1 MLLVRSYPE
10 AGRMGSTRQDGQF
23 RSDGTTVRA
32 HLYLPAS
39 GRGPHPVVVMA
50 GGWCYVKELVQPEY
64 ARVFADA
71 GVAALVFDYRRL
83 GASEGE
89 PRQHLDPWAQIE
101 DYRNAISFVETR
113 EELDPNRI
121 AVWGISYSG
130 GHVLVV
136 GATDPRVRCVVSNI
150 PVVDGLLTM
159 KQVHGSLSFRRLEAA
174 VLEDRRKRQAGAAYG
189 YLPMSTDRPHEEL
202 ATWPFP
208 EVRRAFEHLQR
219 TAAPAHE
226 HRNTIASVDLLMGY
240 DVSPYARRIL
250 TAPTFVAVAER
261 DDITLW
267 DEEIRVFGQIATA
280 EKKLFVCRDTSH
292 MTLYSNLSRL
302 QQLANAGRDWLV
314 AHLRPA

>member
-10 AGRMGSTRQDGQF
+10 AGRMGSTRQDVEF
-23 RSDGTTVRA
+23 LSEGTTVRA
-32 HLYLPAS
+32 HLYLPGS

-71 GVAALVFDYRRL
+71 GVAALVFDYRGL
-83 GASEGE
+83 GASDGE

-101 DYRNAISFVETR
+101 DYRNAISWVETR
-113 EELDPNRI
+113 AGLDPARI
-121 AVWGISYSG
+121 AIWGLSYGG

-136 GATDPRVRCVVSNI
+136 GGTDPRVRCIVSNI

-159 KQVHGSLSFRRLEAA
+159 KQVHGSLSYRKLSAA
-174 VLEDRRKRQAGAAYG
+174 ILEDRRKRQGGAPSG
-189 YLPMSTDRPHEEL
+189 YLPMSSDRPHEEL
-202 ATWPFP
+202 STWPFP
-208 EVRRAFEHLQR
+208 EVKSAFLQFQR
-219 TAAPAHE
+219 TVAPAHE
-226 HRNTIASVDLLMGY
+226 HRNTIASVENLLAY
-240 DVSPYARRIL
+240 DVTPFARRIL
-250 TAPTFVAVAER
+250 LAPTLLSVAEG

-267 DEEIRVFGQIATA
+267 DEEIRVFDAIATP

-302 QQLANAGRDWLV
+302 EMLAREGRAWLV
-314 AHLRPA
+314 RHLVEA